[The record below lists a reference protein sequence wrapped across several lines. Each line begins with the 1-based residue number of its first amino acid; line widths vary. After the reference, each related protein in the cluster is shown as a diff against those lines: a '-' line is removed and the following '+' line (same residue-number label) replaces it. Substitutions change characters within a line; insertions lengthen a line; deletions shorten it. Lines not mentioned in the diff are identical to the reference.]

1 VVEISSVGSEI
12 RSLFTVPA
20 GYLTLPS
27 RLGWCAAVWLRLRLV
42 RFVKA
47 RARAIVEDAMVRT
60 CQSKLEKMEKCR
72 LPRMSLRSWDPAMLR
87 SPGFARGE
95 SLGCYLGVT
104 RGRSDDDS
112 LCLTEG
118 EPE

>member
-1 VVEISSVGSEI
+1 M
-12 RSLFTVPA
+12 
-20 GYLTLPS
+20 
-27 RLGWCAAVWLRLRLV
+27 

-60 CQSKLEKMEKCR
+60 CQSKLEKMEKYR

-95 SLGCYLGVT
+95 SLGCYLEVT
-104 RGRSDDDS
+104 RAALMTILLFDR
-112 LCLTEG
+112 EG
-118 EPE
+118 EPEYGMLLLGGGVRDRSEVLNECA